1 MTAGALIAHVDA
13 LHPNAFGEE
22 EKLLWL
28 RLLDLQLCGE
38 VYATHEGEL
47 PLLELRYTADTELIA
62 PEPYALPLY
71 EAWLCS
77 EIDLHNGEIARY
89 NQSVELVARAWR
101 QLTDAINRTRRP
113 LGVSCLRI

>member
-1 MTAGALIAHVDA
+1 MTAGALIAHVDG
-13 LHPNAFGEE
+13 LRPNAYGEG
-22 EKLLWL
+22 EKLVWL
-28 RLLDLQLCGE
+28 RMLDLQLCGE
-38 VYATHEGEL
+38 VYATHEGGL
-47 PLLELRYTADTELIA
+47 PLVELSYTTDTELIA